1 MATIPVSIEVGEEAD
16 QEEATTLGEQITIML
31 TITSIIRELRG
42 LDTLPLY
49 TPKERISTKRR
60 VSLHLRI
67 TTLHMDEMPTSSV
80 ETECQ
85 RHSIQKCGKCFLSE
99 FL

>member
-1 MATIPVSIEVGEEAD
+1 MATTPVSIEVVEEEG
-16 QEEATTLGEQITIML
+16 QEEATTPGVETTTIIA
-31 TITSIIRELRG
+31 TINIIREKG
-42 LDTLPLY
+42 LDTLHLSIP
-49 TPKERISTKRR
+49 RISTKRR

-67 TTLHMDEMPTSSV
+67 TILHMDEMPTSSV